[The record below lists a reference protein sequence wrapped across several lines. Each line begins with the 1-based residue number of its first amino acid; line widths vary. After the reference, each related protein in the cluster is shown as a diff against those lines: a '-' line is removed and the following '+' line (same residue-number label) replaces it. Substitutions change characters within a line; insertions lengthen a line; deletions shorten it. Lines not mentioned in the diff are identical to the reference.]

1 MEAIFNPEH
10 FEPEAVIFGNGSF
23 PKTDV
28 IRQWLKGNPFLVAL
42 DGAANRM
49 SRRGLEPQLIVG
61 DGDSIL
67 PSVRRKWADRFV
79 HVSEQEDND
88 QTKAVRILLER
99 GFRKLVI
106 LGGTGRREDHTIGN
120 VSLLMD
126 YLELGVTA
134 LMPTDYGLFVP
145 CQDNMRFVARQG
157 QEISIF
163 RFDAAGLKAQGLEYP
178 LRDFTELWQGTLNK
192 AVRNEIHIEAQ
203 GRYLVYFA
211 R

>member
-1 MEAIFNPEH
+1 MEILFNSEQ

-23 PKTDV
+23 PKAEI
-28 IRQWLKGNPFLVAL
+28 IRRWLKGRPFLVAL
-42 DGAANRM
+42 DGAANRL
-49 SRRGLEPQLIVG
+49 SRRGMEPQMIVG

-67 PSVRRKWADRFV
+67 PSVRRKWGDRFI

-88 QTKAVRILLER
+88 QTKAVRILQKR
-99 GFRKLVI
+99 GFKKLVI
-106 LGGTGRREDHTIGN
+106 LGVTGRREDHTFGN

-145 CQDNMRFVARQG
+145 CSGNMRFVARKG

-163 RFDAAGLKAQGLEYP
+163 RFDATALKGYGLEYP

-192 AVRNEIHIEAQ
+192 AVESEIRIEAQ